1 MKQVLFFIALF
12 GVFFT
17 TQAQSKLT
25 LMPEGQINLL
35 ADAKGSAY
43 LYLGGPTFKVL
54 ESETTTLG
62 IEYMPSLRI
71 WPSGPEGRKLST
83 LTGGGLFL
91 VNKKS
96 RIKYNLVSYYDG
108 PLREWNIAFG
118 LGYVFSKKPKNNRD

>member
-1 MKQVLFFIALF
+1 MNRLLFFIALF

-25 LMPEGQINLL
+25 LMPEGQINIL

-54 ESETTTLG
+54 ESETATLG

-83 LTGGGLFL
+83 LTGGGLFM
-91 VNKKS
+91 VNKNS
-96 RIKYNLVSYYDG
+96 RVKYNLVSYYDA
-108 PLREWNIAFG
+108 PLREWNVAFG
-118 LGYVFSKKPKNNRD
+118 LGYVFSKKTKNNRD